1 MDLTPVAHNAIPS
14 SYNQRQINAAL
25 SQLQALTN
33 QYNTALSSFAQSFKS
48 EVVGG
53 NVYFFD
59 LASLVCLLL
68 FCFTVVRNV
77 TGDRP
82 SLVDDPGTDADL
94 VLARAVDLAHQF
106 GSRVRHHARYQDVF
120 VGHQDVQQPEPVP
133 VPRYPPPRHL
143 GAQVRRF
150 CFFLIGTTW
159 SDRG

>member
-48 EVVGG
+48 EVAGG

-68 FCFTVVRNV
+68 FLFHRC
-77 TGDRP
+77 
-82 SLVDDPGTDADL
+82 
-94 VLARAVDLAHQF
+94 
-106 GSRVRHHARYQDVF
+106 
-120 VGHQDVQQPEPVP
+120 
-133 VPRYPPPRHL
+133 
-143 GAQVRRF
+143 AQCHGR
-150 CFFLIGTTW
+150 
-159 SDRG
+159 SP